1 MCGTEKRV
9 LSAVSRP
16 KVARDLWPSVGWH
29 DMGFL
34 MKIKRGDIEG
44 SLSDYVQSLALRG
57 LLETVKVLPFA
68 LRLKSVGFVAARLI
82 APFAGYSKRVRENL
96 ALVLPDLPQ
105 TEVKRLMRAV
115 PASAGRT
122 LAEVYSGADFKARAK
137 SATITGGGF
146 EALEA
151 AMARNQGVI
160 FVSGHFGNYDVPR
173 AVLSERGFKVGA
185 LYKPFTNPFFDA
197 YYRKTIGEISHPI
210 IPSKDRASLVK
221 MVRFLKSGGM
231 LGMLI
236 DVHKYGAPQ
245 LQFFGKKAAT
255 ATSAADMAL
264 KHDLLLVPTY
274 GIRLDDHGTYALV
287 IEPPIAHSTPL
298 EMTQALN
305 DSLERQAR
313 AHMDQYFWIHR
324 RWKAEKT
331 SRSAPKDAP
340 RV

>member
-1 MCGTEKRV
+1 MCGTEKRAV
-9 LSAVSRP
+9 VGVSRP
-16 KVARDLWPSVGWH
+16 ENQTEAYGHQKRR
-29 DMGFL
+29 DMGYL
-34 MKIKRGDIEG
+34 MQIKRGDIEG
-44 SLSDYVQSLALRG
+44 SVSDYVQSLALRG
-57 LLETVKVLPFA
+57 LLETVKILPFA
-68 LRLKSVGFVAARLI
+68 LRLKTIGFVAARLI
-82 APFAGYSKRVRENL
+82 APLAGYDKRVRENL
-96 ALVLPDLPQ
+96 SLVLPDLPQ
-105 TEVKRLMRAV
+105 AEVKRLMRAV

-122 LAEVYSGADFKARAK
+122 LAEVYSGADFKKRAK
-137 SATITGGGF
+137 SATITGGGL

-151 AMARNQGVI
+151 AMARDQGVI

-236 DVHKYGAPQ
+236 DVHKIGAPL
-245 LQFFGKKAAT
+245 LQFFGKRAAT
-255 ATSAADMAL
+255 ATSAADLAL

-274 GIRLDDHGTYALV
+274 GIRLDDQGAYELV
-287 IEPPIAHSTPL
+287 IEPPIAHGTPL

-324 RWKAEKT
+324 RWKAET
-331 SRSAPKDAP
+331 RLRSAP
-340 RV
+340 